1 MGQATRNCSMGRGME
16 NYLDVGVFFLLIS
29 VVMGLGKIRKDLVR
43 IHHELIEIRKK
54 LSKE

>member
-1 MGQATRNCSMGRGME
+1 MGRGME